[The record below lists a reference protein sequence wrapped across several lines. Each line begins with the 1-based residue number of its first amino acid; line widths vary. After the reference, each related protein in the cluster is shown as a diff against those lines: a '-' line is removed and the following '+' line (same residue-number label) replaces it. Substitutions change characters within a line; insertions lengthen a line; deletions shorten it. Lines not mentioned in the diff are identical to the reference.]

1 MLGSSSPDKM
11 AMPLSSN
18 NEDLVRI
25 KSIVFLFMSLEFQVA
40 THKTLNPYLFAYDTW
55 LHY

>member
-40 THKTLNPYLFAYDTW
+40 THKTLNPYLFAYDT
-55 LHY
+55 